1 MITVNLPDGTT
12 LQFPEGTDR
21 ETMRAATAKFWA
33 KRQGETAKPAEA
45 QASLQSD
52 VAIAPASAVDPTPDE
67 EAAAELK
74 AHTAFEAANPTLAGK
89 YKPGDRLPRAGDTVM
104 GAGGGGRSGG
114 ARYTVQPYLAA
125 DMARAKDTFGGTAS
139 DMMAGPISAAKA
151 FGGGLTGGDSPSR
164 AYLDADPAAGKLP
177 GWIKAPVAAA
187 GDIGGMLLSG
197 LGAGVSGGIGLATEL
212 VPGQTDASEQRLGND
227 LLGMASV
234 AVPELAGVSS
244 LGGFGARMGAKAATK
259 APAVAERAA
268 GLGPAR
274 AATVAPMVAK
284 SGEDVAALVVR
295 ASGAG
300 RGAEIAQKRL
310 AVLAEVNP
318 EAKAAVDRLGIELP
332 PDVLSD
338 NPAVRQ
344 FGGAVRSV
352 VGSEDAAAWEGTVRN
367 AIAKAD
373 EVMNTL
379 GSGRDIASV
388 SDNVKAAI
396 TSTRDTLRKEAGE
409 IYNRVTEIVGPRTK
423 VELPQV
429 RAWLEEKI
437 ADVGGIDRLPA
448 GLRGF
453 VDMLAKD
460 RPVTFAFLQ
469 QEKAELGASAYKPGS
484 RYIDVGTKDA
494 RDLQRAMAED
504 QRAAVA
510 LTGDDAL
517 RAEYEAAQAMTAKQ
531 KALEEQITAAFGKD
545 QQGSIATALTGAI
558 TGGRSGNIAGLN
570 RVLSIIPEDMVPEA
584 LATAIASAT
593 RSKRAAEPGFGFA
606 EFAKTFGD
614 IRENGPVFK
623 RITDA
628 LGKEKAQLLDD
639 LLIASRRITDARGNV
654 MGTGKANQARDMLN
668 RAAETVVSKVL
679 ANPVGRRVSQMAAT
693 GAAGA
698 VGGVGG
704 AAVAFPL
711 VEALTRSSPKAVEA
725 AGRMFRSDAFQ
736 RFANE
741 AAAAPEVSA
750 ATINNFANHGAFRQ
764 WARAVALPDPRGWL
778 AEAVSAPPTSVK
790 VAGAAGAAATA
801 QQAGAQ

>member
-1 MITVNLPDGTT
+1 VWTVEQYRTAAKKALAAGNVAAAEELA
-12 LQFPEGTDR
+12 
-21 ETMRAATAKFWA
+21 RAGMELAAQTAPQTADATPAK
-33 KRQGETAKPAEA
+33 
-45 QASLQSD
+45 LQSD
-52 VAIAPASAVDPTPDE
+52 VATAPAGAVDPTPEE

-104 GAGGGGRSGG
+104 GSGGGGRSGG

-125 DMARAKDTFGGTAS
+125 DISRAKDSFGGTAS
-139 DMMAGPISAAKA
+139 DMMAGPIDAAKA
-151 FGGGLTGGDSPSR
+151 FGGGLTGGPSPSR
-164 AYLDADPAAGKLP
+164 SYLDADPAAGQLP
-177 GWIKAPVAAA
+177 GWIKAPVAGV
-187 GDIGGMLLSG
+187 GDLGGMLLSG

-212 VPGQTDASEQRLGND
+212 VPGQTDVGERRLGND
-227 LLGMASV
+227 LLGMSQF

-244 LGGFGARMGAKAATK
+244 VAGMGARAGASTAAKAPVA
-259 APAVAERAA
+259 AERVAA

-274 AATVAPMVAK
+274 AATVAPAAIK
-284 SGEDVAALVVR
+284 SAEDVAGLVVR
-295 ASGAG
+295 AAGSG

-310 AVLAEVNP
+310 AALSKVNP

-338 NPAVRQ
+338 NASVRQ

-352 VGSEDAAAWEGTVRN
+352 VGSEDAAAWEGTVRG
-367 AIAKAD
+367 AISKAD
-373 EVMNTL
+373 EAMASL
-379 GSGRDIASV
+379 GAGRDLASV
-388 SDNVKAAI
+388 SDNVKASL
-396 TSTRDTLRKEAGE
+396 TSVRDDLRKQAGD
-409 IYNRVTEIVGPRTK
+409 IYNKVTEIVGPRTEVQLPK
-423 VELPQV
+423 VRE
-429 RAWLEEKI
+429 WLKNKA
-437 ADVGGIDRLPA
+437 ADVGGVDRLPA

-453 VDMLAKD
+453 SDMVSTD

-510 LTGDDAL
+510 AVGDDAL
-517 RAEYEAAQAMTAKQ
+517 RAEYEAAQALTARQ
-531 KALEEQITAAFGKD
+531 KGLEEQIVAAFGKD
-545 QQGSIATALTGAI
+545 QQGSIANALTGAI

-570 RVLSIIPEDMVPEA
+570 RVLAIIPKELVPEA
-584 LATAIASAT
+584 LATALSSVT
-593 RSKRAAEPGFGFA
+593 RSKRAVEPGFGFA

-614 IRENGPVFK
+614 IRDNKPVFN
-623 RITDA
+623 RITEA
-628 LGKEKAQLLDD
+628 LGKEGAQMLDD
-639 LLIASRRITDARGNV
+639 LLIASRRITEARGEV
-654 MGTGKANQARDMLN
+654 MGTGKAVLARDMLN
-668 RAAETVVSKVL
+668 NAAENVVSKVL

-750 ATINNFANHGAFRQ
+750 EIIEKFANHGAFRQ

-778 AEAVSAPPTSVK
+778 AKAVVSPPASVK
-790 VAGAAGAAATA
+790 VSGAATVAQEAGAK
-801 QQAGAQ
+801 

>member
-21 ETMRAATAKFWA
+21 EVMRTATAKFWA
-33 KRQGETAKPAEA
+33 KRQGAQAETAKPAA
-45 QASLQSD
+45 QPKLQSD
-52 VAIAPASAVDPTPDE
+52 VATAPASAVDPTPDE

-125 DMARAKDTFGGTAS
+125 DISRAKDSFGGTAS
-139 DMMAGPISAAKA
+139 DMMAGPIDAAKA

-187 GDIGGMLLSG
+187 GDLGGMLLSG

-212 VPGQTDASEQRLGND
+212 VPGQTDVNERRLGND
-227 LLGMASV
+227 LLGMSQF

-244 LGGFGARMGAKAATK
+244 AAGMGARMGANTAAK
-259 APAVAERAA
+259 APGVAERAVP

-274 AATVAPMVAK
+274 AAKVAPMVAN
-284 SGEDVAALVVR
+284 SAEDVAGLVVR

-338 NPAVRQ
+338 NVAVRQ

-352 VGSEDAAAWEGTVRN
+352 VGSEDAAAWEGTVRG

-373 EVMNTL
+373 DAMASL
-379 GSGRDIASV
+379 GAGRDLASV
-388 SDNVKAAI
+388 SDNVKASL
-396 TSTRDTLRKEAGE
+396 TSVRDDLRKQAGD
-409 IYNRVTEIVGPRTK
+409 IYNRVTEIVGPRTEVQLPK
-423 VELPQV
+423 VRE
-429 RAWLEEKI
+429 WLKNKA
-437 ADVGGIDRLPA
+437 ADVGGVDRLPA

-453 VDMLAKD
+453 SDMVATD

-510 LTGDDAL
+510 AVGDDAL
-517 RAEYEAAQAMTAKQ
+517 RAEYEAAQALTARQ
-531 KALEEQITAAFGKD
+531 KGLEEQIVAAFGKD
-545 QQGSIATALTGAI
+545 QQGSIANALTGAI

-570 RVLSIIPEDMVPEA
+570 RVLAIIPKELVPEA
-584 LATAIASAT
+584 LATALSSVT
-593 RSKRAAEPGFGFA
+593 RSKRAVEPGFGFA

-614 IRENGPVFK
+614 IRDNKPVFN
-623 RITDA
+623 RITEA
-628 LGKEKAQLLDD
+628 LGKEGAQMLDD
-639 LLIASRRITDARGNV
+639 LLIASRRITEARGNV

-668 RAAETVVSKVL
+668 SAAENVVSKVL

-693 GAAGA
+693 GMAGA

-711 VEALTRSSPKAVEA
+711 VEALTRSTPKAVEA

-741 AAAAPEVSA
+741 AAEVPEVSA
-750 ATINNFANHGAFRQ
+750 ATIEKFANHGAFRQ

-778 AEAVSAPPTSVK
+778 AKAVVSPPASVK
-790 VAGAAGAAATA
+790 ISGAATVAQEAGAK
-801 QQAGAQ
+801 